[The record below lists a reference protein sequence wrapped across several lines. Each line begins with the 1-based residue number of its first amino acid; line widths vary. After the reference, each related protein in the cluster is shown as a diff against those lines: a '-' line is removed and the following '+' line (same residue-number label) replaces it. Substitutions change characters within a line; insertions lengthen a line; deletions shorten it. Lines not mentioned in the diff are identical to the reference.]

1 MGWLWLLLW
10 QILYPSI
17 GCLLS
22 ILFIAPVLGL
32 IAKSMLESASMRR
45 QATVAMYLNPQ
56 RWLYRFFRRSIFM
69 VLWQIFKATFF
80 AIFIITEAIFFDS
93 WVWIL
98 LFFDV
103 IFIFIFYHFFTKI
116 LNDQVKIEYAQIF
129 AREYLM
135 IFNSMV
141 FSLIISIIGFY
152 MPYPDYRELTWLQA
166 IEYEVIKIQG
176 DCQITLIMARFS
188 AAKNAIS
195 WWLAET
201 WLTKISDSYLAFLVW
216 LIFLL
221 NSTAFVWAYSRMLLG
236 ILTFFGNQPNRTE
249 SVLKP

>member
-1 MGWLWLLLW
+1 M
-10 QILYPSI
+10 
-17 GCLLS
+17 
-22 ILFIAPVLGL
+22 
-32 IAKSMLESASMRR
+32 
-45 QATVAMYLNPQ
+45 
-56 RWLYRFFRRSIFM
+56 
-69 VLWQIFKATFF
+69 
-80 AIFIITEAIFFDS
+80 
-93 WVWIL
+93 
-98 LFFDV
+98 